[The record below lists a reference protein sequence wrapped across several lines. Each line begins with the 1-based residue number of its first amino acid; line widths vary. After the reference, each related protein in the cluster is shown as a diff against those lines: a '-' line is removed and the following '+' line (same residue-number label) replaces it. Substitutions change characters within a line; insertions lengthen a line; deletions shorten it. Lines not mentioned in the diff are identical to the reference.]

1 MQNHIIATS
10 PRLTLRTLNIDDAP
24 FYLELVNDPSFIHN
38 IRDKGIRT
46 IEQAQ
51 QAILKDHIAVQET
64 MGFSL
69 YCVCLRDSNEELSEA
84 SESSST
90 AIGLC
95 GFVKRPELENIDL
108 GYAFLPRFH
117 GQGYAYEAIT
127 HILDY
132 GKHTLHID
140 PLCAITSQHN
150 HASENLLKKVGF
162 EFQHV
167 LELRAH
173 DFVNYFLYQ
182 DKK

>member
-1 MQNHIIATS
+1 MTNHIIATS
-10 PRLTLRTLNIDDAP
+10 PRLILRTLNIDDAP

-69 YCVCLRDSNEELSEA
+69 YCVCLRDSIVGLTATSDSA
-84 SESSST
+84 ST

-127 HILDY
+127 QILDY
-132 GKHTLHID
+132 GHRQLQIEH
-140 PLCAITSQHN
+140 LCAITSPHN

-162 EFQHV
+162 AFQHV
-167 LELRAH
+167 LELQAQN
-173 DFVNYFLYQ
+173 FVNYFLYQ

>member
-1 MQNHIIATS
+1 MPNQLIATT
-10 PRLTLRTLNIDDAP
+10 PRLIVRTLNIDDAP

-51 QAILKDHIAVQET
+51 HAIEKDHIAIQET
-64 MGFSL
+64 LGFCL
-69 YCVCLRDSNEELSEA
+69 YCVCLRDAKEGLTA
-84 SESSST
+84 TSESSST

-95 GFVKRPELENIDL
+95 GFVKRPELEHIDL

-132 GKHTLHID
+132 GKRQLHIEH
-140 PLCAITSQHN
+140 LCAITSQHN
-150 HASENLLKKVGF
+150 LASENLLKKVGF
-162 EFQHV
+162 QFQHV